1 MKVAILTALRPY
13 RPVAALACLALLA
26 SCAQLPPS
34 SDSCDFGDLAI
45 RTDFSTARASGCRRA
60 GADEI
65 VVRIAPEAAD
75 INPSPWYAFRI

>member
-60 GADEI
+60 GAD
-65 VVRIAPEAAD
+65 
-75 INPSPWYAFRI
+75 